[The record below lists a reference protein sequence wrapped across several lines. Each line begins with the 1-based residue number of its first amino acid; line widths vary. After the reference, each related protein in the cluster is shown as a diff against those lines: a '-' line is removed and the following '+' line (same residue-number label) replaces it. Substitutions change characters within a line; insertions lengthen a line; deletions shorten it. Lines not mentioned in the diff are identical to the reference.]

1 MSSILIAEDELR
13 IAAFMQKGLQKN
25 GFKTAI
31 ASNGEEALLMAQS
44 DEFDL
49 LLLDL
54 GLPIKDGWTVLKN
67 LRSQG
72 KQIPIIIV
80 SALDL
85 TNEVADVDDY
95 ITKPF
100 RFQDLLMQVKLHLH
114 SE

>member
-1 MSSILIAEDELR
+1 MSSILIAEDESR
-13 IAAFMQKGLQKN
+13 IAAFIQKGLEKN

-31 ASNGEEALLMAQS
+31 ASDGEEALLMAQS
-44 DEFDL
+44 DDFDL

-80 SALDL
+80 SAFDV
-85 TNEVADVDDY
+85 TNEVAEVDDY

-100 RFQDLLMQVKLHLH
+100 RLQDLLMRIKVHLP
-114 SE
+114 